1 MLRGFSFDSL
11 LGRGGPLTAHR
22 SSEACD
28 CGCLPSMLSL
38 HEQAKERMR
47 QRDARA
53 ATQKPTVAELLA
65 QRKALDLAAARTG
78 IDLAMLCEDK

>member
-1 MLRGFSFDSL
+1 
-11 LGRGGPLTAHR
+11 
-22 SSEACD
+22 
-28 CGCLPSMLSL
+28 MLSL